1 MTDPDVW
8 EKVSYQSFRVKMP
21 QKGPKMRFKKKQKK
35 PDLISVSRLIWS
47 QNEPKMKF
55 FRLYQNFWNFSDFL
69 LEVLVAQ
76 WLSQNDSFAEE
87 IVLKFNGIKWM
98 LRRRKFYGKFF
109 HELQQREIKKL
120 TQIIFAEKILY
131 YEKRE
136 EKRDLKRKEH
146 LKLYNKSMHL
156 ILLGFLH
163 KVLKE

>member
-1 MTDPDVW
+1 
-8 EKVSYQSFRVKMP
+8 
-21 QKGPKMRFKKKQKK
+21 
-35 PDLISVSRLIWS
+35 
-47 QNEPKMKF
+47 
-55 FRLYQNFWNFSDFL
+55 
-69 LEVLVAQ
+69 
-76 WLSQNDSFAEE
+76 
-87 IVLKFNGIKWM
+87 M

-136 EKRDLKRKEH
+136 EKRDLKRKEY

-163 KVLKE
+163 KVLKA